1 MTSILP
7 PVPAVP
13 PVPAA
18 LAGRIVVPGDAR
30 YERLRHGYVHRGA
43 PAAVLL
49 PEDAGQTAE
58 ALGYARSLGST
69 VSVRSGGHGISGRST
84 NDGGAVVDLSRL
96 DEVRVLDRARRRIRV
111 GAGARWGRVA
121 QALAPHGLAVSS
133 GDTGDVGVGGLVTA
147 GGMGWLARL
156 HGLTVDHVTAVELVL
171 ADGRFV
177 RTDAEREPDLFWA
190 VRGAGGNFGVVT
202 AVELEACEAGDVVFA
217 NLVFD
222 VDDAA
227 ALIEAWGA
235 VLVAAPRELTSFL
248 TLMPGGPG
256 RPLLAHVAAVYAGSA
271 EHGAAERA
279 LTPLLGV
286 GPLVQQ
292 RAVLAPYSA
301 LVPVSGV
308 AHHAQ
313 QQLGAARSGLLD
325 RLTAGAARS
334 VADALESGQ
343 VLMQQFR
350 SVGGAVN
357 DVAATATAY
366 AHRTQNF
373 SLMSATLPELE
384 SGLDTH
390 WARLAPHLDGMYL
403 SFDTRRTPDVL
414 VEAFPEPA
422 LSRLR
427 ALKDRYDPE
436 NVFDRN
442 FPLK

>member
-1 MTSILP
+1 MTSTLP
-7 PVPAVP
+7 PVPP
-13 PVPAA
+13 S
-18 LAGRIVVPGDAR
+18 LAGRIVGPDDAR

-49 PEDAGQTAE
+49 PEDAAQTAE
-58 ALGYARSLGST
+58 ALAYARSLGSA

-171 ADGRFV
+171 ADGALV
-177 RTDAEREPDLFWA
+177 RADAEREPDLFWA
-190 VRGAGGNFGVVT
+190 VRGAGGNFGAVT
-202 AVELEACEAGDVVFA
+202 AVELRAHETGDVVFA

-222 VDDAA
+222 AGNAAEAA

-235 VLVAAPRELTSFL
+235 VLETAPRELTSFL
-248 TLMPGGPG
+248 TFMPGGPG
-256 RPLLAHVAAVYAGSA
+256 RSHVAHVAAVYAGNA
-271 EHGAAERA
+271 EHGAAERT

-286 GPLVQQ
+286 GPLVRQ
-292 RAVLAPYSA
+292 RAVLAPYPA

-313 QQLGAARSGLLD
+313 QPLGATRSGLLD
-325 RLTAGAARS
+325 HLTADAARA
-334 VADALESGQ
+334 VAEALESGQ

-357 DVAATATAY
+357 DMDPAATAY

-373 SLMSATLPELE
+373 SLMSATVPERE
-384 SGLDTH
+384 SGLDAH
-390 WARLAPHLDGMYL
+390 WARLAPHLNGLYL
-403 SFDTRRTPDVL
+403 SFDTRRGPRVL
-414 VEAFPEPA
+414 AEAFPGPV
-422 LSRLR
+422 LPRLR
-427 ALKDRYDPE
+427 ALKERYDPE

>member
-1 MTSILP
+1 MTSTLP
-7 PVPAVP
+7 PVPP
-13 PVPAA
+13 S
-18 LAGRIVVPGDAR
+18 LAGRIVVPDDAR
-30 YERLRHGYVHRGA
+30 YEGLRHGYVHRGS

-58 ALGYARSLGST
+58 ALGYARSLGSV

-84 NDGGAVVDLSRL
+84 NDGGVVVDVSRL

-121 QALAPHGLAVSS
+121 QVLATHGLAVSS
-133 GDTGDVGVGGLVTA
+133 GDTGDVGVGGLATA
-147 GGMGWLARL
+147 GGMGWFARL

-171 ADGRFV
+171 ADGRSV
-177 RTDAEREPDLFWA
+177 RTDAALEPDLFWA

-202 AVELEACEAGDVVFA
+202 AVELEAYETGDVVFA
-217 NLVFD
+217 DLVFD
-222 VDDAA
+222 AADAA

-235 VLVAAPRELTSFL
+235 VLEAAPRELTSFL
-248 TLMPGGPG
+248 TFMPGGPG
-256 RPLLAHVAAVYAGSA
+256 RPHLANVTAVYAGSA

-279 LTPLLGV
+279 LTPLLGI
-286 GPLVQQ
+286 GPPLRQ
-292 RAVLAPYSA
+292 RAVLAPYPA
-301 LVPVSGV
+301 LVPVSGA
-308 AHHAQ
+308 AHHGQ
-313 QQLGAARSGLLD
+313 QQLSATRSGLLD
-325 RLTAGAARS
+325 HLTADAARA
-334 VADALESGQ
+334 VADALGSGQ
-343 VLMQQFR
+343 VLMEQFR

-357 DVAATATAY
+357 DVDPAATAY

-373 SLMSATLPELE
+373 SLLAATVPELE
-384 SGLDTH
+384 RELDVH
-390 WARLAPHLDGMYL
+390 WARLAPHLNGMYL

-414 VEAFPEPA
+414 AEAFPEPA
-422 LSRLR
+422 LTRLR

>member
-1 MTSILP
+1 MTSTLP
-7 PVPAVP
+7 PVPAS
-13 PVPAA
+13 
-18 LAGRIVVPGDAR
+18 LAGRVVAPDDAR

-58 ALGYARSLGST
+58 ALRYARSLGSV

-84 NDGGAVVDLSRL
+84 NDGGAVVDVSRL

-121 QALAPHGLAVSS
+121 QVLGVHGLAVSS

-156 HGLTVDHVTAVELVL
+156 RGLTVDHVTAVELVL

-202 AVELEACEAGDVVFA
+202 AVEVEAYETGDVVFA

-222 VDDAA
+222 AGDAA

-235 VLVAAPRELTSFL
+235 ALEAAPRELTSFL
-248 TLMPGGPG
+248 TFMPGGGPG
-256 RPLLAHVAAVYAGSA
+256 RPQLAHVAAVYAGSA

-279 LTPLLGV
+279 LTPLLGI
-286 GPLVQQ
+286 GPPVQQ
-292 RAVLAPYSA
+292 RAVLAPYPA

-308 AHHAQ
+308 AHHGQ
-313 QQLGAARSGLLD
+313 QQLSVTRSGLLD
-325 RLTAGAARS
+325 HLTPGAARA
-334 VADALESGQ
+334 VAAGLASGQ
-343 VLMQQFR
+343 VLMVQFR

-357 DVAATATAY
+357 DVDPSATAY

-373 SLMSATLPELE
+373 ALMSATVPELE
-384 SGLDTH
+384 SGLDAH
-390 WARLAPHLDGMYL
+390 WARLAPHLNGMYL
-403 SFDTRRTPDVL
+403 SFDTRRTPQVL
-414 VEAFPEPA
+414 AQAFPEPA

-427 ALKDRYDPE
+427 ALKERYDPE